1 VADDGQDR
9 QGPPDARRNGPIRV
23 LIADDHPV
31 VRQGLRTFL
40 ESRDGIEVVG
50 EAADGEQAVEAT
62 LAHRPDV
69 VLMDLE
75 MPGLDGIGAI
85 RRLGTLGTA
94 AKVIVLTGFGN
105 DERVFP
111 ALAAGAAGYLLKDV
125 DPAELEAAIRNV
137 HRGDAGLHPRIA
149 ARLLREL
156 SQPAK
161 QGNGPLTPR
170 EQEVLALLAEGRSNR
185 EIARA
190 LGVSEKTV
198 KTHVSNILAKL
209 GLADRTQ
216 AALYAVRAGLTRR
229 PGDDGNADHG
239 TRAPDRS

>member
-1 VADDGQDR
+1 VADSGQGAGAPER
-9 QGPPDARRNGPIRV
+9 AGARPIRV

-40 ESRDGIEVVG
+40 ASRDGIDVVG
-50 EAADGEQAVEAT
+50 EAADGEQAVEAA

-75 MPGLDGIGAI
+75 MPVLDGIGAI
-85 RRLGTLGTA
+85 RRLATLGA
-94 AKVIVLTGFGN
+94 PAKVIVLTGFGN

-125 DPAELEAAIRNV
+125 DPADLEAAIRNV

-161 QGNGPLTPR
+161 QGAGPLTPR

-185 EIARA
+185 EIARS
-190 LGVSEKTV
+190 LVVSEKTV

-216 AALYAVRAGLTRR
+216 AALYAVRAGLTGR
-229 PGDDGNADHG
+229 PADDGP
-239 TRAPDRS
+239 RP